1 MNCDRHP
8 VRITAAQPGRRHR
21 AGTGRSVRFLRG
33 YVHASPTAAAADT
46 GQDSPDEQDG
56 AQPTT
61 SDSGDSAPE
70 GTDTTSGSAPED
82 SAAESDDAGDL
93 IDPRPSRRH
102 SRLGQRPRAEGH
114 QRDGIGLHGCHDGRI
129 SRMRAA
135 HRQHDHLLGKHAER
149 PAERAVRGDLGV
161 VACVRG
167 ARRRHCHMLGSQSCP
182 ASALT
187 PTGGCRRPEAA
198 AA

>member
-93 IDPRPSRRH
+93 IDPDP
-102 SRLGQRPRAEGH
+102 
-114 QRDGIGLHGCHDGRI
+114 RDGIPDLDSARAQKDTSGTASGYTAVTTGGYHACGLRTDNTITCWGSTPSDPPSGQFVAI
-129 SRMRAA
+129 SAWW
-135 HRQHDHLLGKHAER
+135 HVC
-149 PAERAVRGDLGV
+149 AVRV
-161 VACVRG
+161 
-167 ARRRHCHMLGSQSCP
+167 
-182 ASALT
+182 
-187 PTGGCRRPEAA
+187 GGTVTCWGRNPVLRVP
-198 AA
+198 